1 MSLPVPP
8 AVISPDN
15 QEFFSGLERG
25 SLLLPRCDS
34 CGEVIWYPRHQCP
47 SCGGSTVSW
56 FEASGRGHIYSFTIV
71 RRGIG
76 EWAEAAPYA
85 IAYVEL
91 AEGPR
96 VLTNIVADSFDS
108 LLIGA
113 EVQIAI
119 ERSEGHPP
127 VLRFAL
133 L

>member
-8 AVISPDN
+8 AVMSPDN

-34 CGEVIWYPRHQCP
+34 CGQVIWYPRHHCP
-47 SCGGSTVSW
+47 FCGGSTVTW
-56 FEASGRGHIYSFTIV
+56 FEASGRGHLYSFTIV

-76 EWAEAAPYA
+76 EWSGAVPFA

-96 VLTNIVADSFDS
+96 VLTNVVADNLDS

-113 EVQIAI
+113 EVKMVI
-119 ERSEGHPP
+119 ERSEQHPP
-127 VLRFAL
+127 VLRFAVL
-133 L
+133 

>member
-8 AVISPDN
+8 AAVNADN
-15 QEFFSGLERG
+15 QEFFAGLERG
-25 SLLLPRCDS
+25 RLLLPRCDS

-47 SCGGSTVSW
+47 FCGGSKVSW

-76 EWAEAAPYA
+76 DWAEAVPYS

-96 VLTNIVADSFDS
+96 ILTNLIADNLDS

-113 EVQIAI
+113 EVQMAI
-119 ERSEGHPP
+119 ERAEGNPP
-127 VLRFAL
+127 VLRFVL
-133 L
+133 R